1 MTVRALARQLGL
13 SATAVSLA
21 LKDSTRISE
30 PVRRKVQALAAAS
43 GYVPN
48 ARLTE
53 LMREVRGSTAPGYRA
68 TLGAFSLYPSEHPWK
83 ERNWGFLEEAL
94 IGATERAQTH
104 GYRLDYFWLKQP
116 GFSAARLRTILKARG
131 IEGLFCLGSLDPEEE
146 MPAELGEFAMV
157 TYAASIPTPLH
168 RVASHFARDARTLF
182 EELRRRG
189 YVRPGLAL
197 LTQGDRRTDY
207 SYSSTYLGFWERL
220 LEPPVVPILRND
232 TWDETAFEHWF
243 TTHRPDVIVLHQRPE
258 FLDGV
263 RRCLQR
269 RGLRIPQEI
278 GLALLDLNPDTAYYS
293 GIRQTPRLMGAT
305 AAELLIGRV
314 LLRDFGRPAH
324 PKVELVLGRWNEAGT
339 LRPATP
345 AAVHAGTG
353 GP

>member
-157 TYAASIPTPLH
+157 T
-168 RVASHFARDARTLF
+168 
-182 EELRRRG
+182 
-189 YVRPGLAL
+189 
-197 LTQGDRRTDY
+197 
-207 SYSSTYLGFWERL
+207 
-220 LEPPVVPILRND
+220 
-232 TWDETAFEHWF
+232 
-243 TTHRPDVIVLHQRPE
+243 
-258 FLDGV
+258 
-263 RRCLQR
+263 
-269 RGLRIPQEI
+269 
-278 GLALLDLNPDTAYYS
+278 
-293 GIRQTPRLMGAT
+293 
-305 AAELLIGRV
+305 
-314 LLRDFGRPAH
+314 
-324 PKVELVLGRWNEAGT
+324 
-339 LRPATP
+339 
-345 AAVHAGTG
+345 
-353 GP
+353 